1 MPRPKSADVRLSCD
15 AVPAGDGGRGHAFTA
30 SAPDW

>member
-15 AVPAGDGGRGHAFTA
+15 AVVSGDRGGGHEFTA
-30 SAPDW
+30 SALDW